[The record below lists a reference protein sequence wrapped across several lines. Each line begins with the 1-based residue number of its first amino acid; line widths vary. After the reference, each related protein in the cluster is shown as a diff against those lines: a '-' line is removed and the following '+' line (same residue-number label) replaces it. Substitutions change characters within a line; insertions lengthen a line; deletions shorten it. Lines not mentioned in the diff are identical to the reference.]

1 MALKLLLPFLSFP
14 TYNISVTKT
23 TRRIL
28 FYGFVAVFILTT
40 PPTILY
46 AMGYSFDW
54 QKYALV
60 QTGGLYLK
68 STPNGAQIAINGKN
82 KNTTPRLVSHLRPS
96 FYEITISKNDFY
108 PWQKTLEVL
117 PGLVTE
123 ARNIML
129 FPRQTKKELSAD
141 NATSTI
147 EYYLNSPSEK
157 QKEILAQNIA
167 SSTAG
172 WLLKNDNIFYISKA
186 NFILYRTDLSGSV
199 KEQISKEPLPPDSAY
214 QLISSDG
221 KIFTTLSSKGALA
234 WLNNKTG
241 IFETINNQIKT
252 AEISSDNKRIV
263 YSTDNEIWIFYL
275 QDILIQPYK
284 SAGDKEL
291 ITRLAQKIS
300 QVIFYSDNEHLA
312 FVVGD
317 QIKIIELD
325 GRDQRNTIDLI
336 EAPQPKIYFDDKNN
350 YLYYLTQNQLFR
362 INLNY

>member
-1 MALKLLLPFLSFP
+1 M
-14 TYNISVTKT
+14 TKT

-28 FYGFVAVFILTT
+28 FYGLVAVFILTT

-68 STPNGAQIAINGKN
+68 SIPSGAQIAISGKN
-82 KNTTPRLVSHLRPS
+82 ENTTPRLVSRLRPGP
-96 FYEITISKNDFY
+96 YEITISKNDFY

-117 PGLVTE
+117 PELVTE
-123 ARNIML
+123 ARNITL
-129 FPRQTKKELSAD
+129 FPRQMQKELLAD
-141 NATSTI
+141 NVTSTI

-157 QKEILAQNIA
+157 EKEILAQNIA

-186 NFILYRTDLSGSV
+186 NFILYRTDLSSSV
-199 KEQISKEPLPPDSAY
+199 KEQISREPLSPDSAY
-214 QLISSDG
+214 QPVSSDG
-221 KIFTTLSSKGALA
+221 KIFATLSSKGTLA
-234 WLNNKTG
+234 WLNNETG
-241 IFETINNQIKT
+241 IFETLDSQIKT

-275 QDILIQPYK
+275 QNILIQPYK
-284 SAGDKEL
+284 SAGEKEL
-291 ITRLAQKIS
+291 VTRYAQKIS
-300 QVIFYSDNEHLA
+300 QVIFYPDNEHLA
-312 FVVGD
+312 FVVGN

-325 GRDQRNTIDLI
+325 GRDRRNTVDLI
-336 EAPQPKIYFDDKNN
+336 TATKPQIYFDEINN

-362 INLNY
+362 TSPGY